1 MADANPPAN
10 PGTDV
15 APATEQDHVA
25 ALENLLE
32 PPETDQPDESEEPEA
47 AQQKTDEDDPL
58 GLDTLAEDVAEDA
71 ADETDGPDAEIK
83 GGRFAPDSAK
93 VNLDDGTTITIA
105 EIKGGRFAPD
115 SAKVNLDD
123 GTTIT
128 IAELKRNNLFQ
139 RDYTSKTQALSEE
152 RKTLD
157 AEREQWSQY
166 AQSLSQSRDYLAW
179 YAETQVR
186 QKQPEPFKG
195 DALNDPAGFMK
206 WQQDMSEWQTHLQA
220 YQSFMAQRQSEDTR
234 KTGESEQQTQAQ
246 QQQQLMALRNAM
258 PVLND
263 PVKGKAALDALEAG
277 ATRLYGYTA
286 EDLKGKAFKDHRD
299 LLVLRDA
306 LAFHRIKEKA
316 PKVQE
321 QIAAKPVTPGKRNAP
336 QAVSVK
342 ARQERTERLRKSGSF
357 EDGVA
362 SLTDFNL

>member
-71 ADETDGPDAEIK
+71 ADETDGPD
-83 GGRFAPDSAK
+83 
-93 VNLDDGTTITIA
+93 A

>member
-71 ADETDGPDAEIK
+71 ADETDGPD
-83 GGRFAPDSAK
+83 
-93 VNLDDGTTITIA
+93 A

-246 QQQQLMALRNAM
+246 QQQQLTALRKAM

>member
-58 GLDTLAEDVAEDA
+58 GLDTMAEDVAEDA
-71 ADETDGPDAEIK
+71 ADETDGPD
-83 GGRFAPDSAK
+83 
-93 VNLDDGTTITIA
+93 A

-321 QIAAKPVTPGKRNAP
+321 QIAAKPVTPGKRTAP
-336 QAVSVK
+336 QTVSVK

>member
-32 PPETDQPDESEEPEA
+32 PPETDQPNESEEPEA

-58 GLDTLAEDVAEDA
+58 GIDTLAEDVAEDA
-71 ADETDGPDAEIK
+71 ADETDGPD
-83 GGRFAPDSAK
+83 
-93 VNLDDGTTITIA
+93 A

-186 QKQPEPFKG
+186 SRQPEPFKG
-195 DALNDPAGFMK
+195 DALADPAGFIK